1 MKYPYFLMLFFRQ
14 RVGVLQRR
22 WLYLFPL
29 PLCENQAERPGNF
42 MRKFR
47 TPEKNRTNY
56 VYYTAANKKYL
67 LTPDDV
73 DSSWIAILH
82 GEDDSALDAR
92 RREDYHAP
100 VHLESYQVASDEDAS
115 DRNPYLLDPEPNPL
129 ACLINSL
136 EAAEYEDRLAKLRSA
151 IETLLPQQKALIK
164 KVFDE
169 GRTYVDIA
177 AEEGVTEAAIRNRLK
192 KIFHKLRK
200 KI

>member
-1 MKYPYFLMLFFRQ
+1 
-14 RVGVLQRR
+14 
-22 WLYLFPL
+22 
-29 PLCENQAERPGNF
+29 

-56 VYYTAANKKYL
+56 VYYTAANKKYVL
-67 LTPDDV
+67 SPDDV

-92 RREDYHAP
+92 RREAYHAP
-100 VHLESYQVASDEDAS
+100 VHLEAYQDASTADAS
-115 DRNPYLLDPEPNPL
+115 DRNPYLLDPAPNPL

-136 EAAEYEDRLAKLRSA
+136 DAAEHEDRLARLRA
-151 IETLLPQQKALIK
+151 ATDTLQPQQKALIK

-177 AEEGVTEAAIRNRLK
+177 AAEGVSEAAIRNRIK
-192 KIFHKLRK
+192 KILKNLRK
-200 KI
+200 KIDRS